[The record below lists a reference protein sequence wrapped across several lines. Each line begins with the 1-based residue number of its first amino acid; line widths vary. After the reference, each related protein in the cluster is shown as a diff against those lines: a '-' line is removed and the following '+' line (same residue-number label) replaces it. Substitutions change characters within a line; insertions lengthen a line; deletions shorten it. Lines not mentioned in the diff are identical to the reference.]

1 MRLKSNNIGKKL
13 KQLTLFT
20 KIVLVILSSL
30 IISTVLVTTV
40 IIKTGEKLYNDT
52 YSTSNLKIGDRIED
66 EFKNLNYKAYNLIAE
81 YSRNNKLKKFC
92 TEYISET
99 NRFHKQYSLQNE
111 LFHVNGTYG
120 SSYFNILVIG
130 SNTNYY
136 VDNYIGVSSETVD
149 DIMVME
155 FYSKYK
161 NDLRISYNYLNCGFN
176 GYASSCPSVV
186 ISKGLIDPI
195 NHNIFGD
202 IFISIKEEEFSN
214 IYGKYLTKGND
225 VIILAKDG
233 QVLSSSIKKYIGEKH
248 EDVLDFVKESI
259 KSSEYIQT
267 PLEEKNYLLMARYIP
282 DTDFYLVMLNDK
294 SIVNK
299 TYSKAKY
306 QIIMFSIIIALITCS
321 IVLLITRRTTS
332 HLIRLVNTMEAATE
346 TDFKEKVSVD
356 GGYEVRRLSMAY
368 NQMVLELEKYIDKL
382 IQEQEQRRLAELSAL
397 QMQINPHFMYNTLA
411 SIKYLAWQGDTKA
424 VDEMIN
430 AFIALLQNTISKTDE
445 MVTIREEIDNLK
457 KYAKINSMRYGEKI
471 QVTYYIDEDA
481 MDLYIPK
488 LILQPIVEN
497 AFFHAFSNKD
507 RGEIKI
513 FVSLI
518 NNQLTCEIIDNGDG
532 IKTFPSTK
540 ANERTN
546 FKTYSK
552 GIGLDNI
559 RERLQVV
566 YGENAKLLVHST
578 TNVGTSVKIVIIK

>member
-1 MRLKSNNIGKKL
+1 MKAKFNIVVEKIE
-13 KQLTLFT
+13 QLTLFT
-20 KIVLVILSSL
+20 KIILVVLSSL

-40 IIKTGEKLYNDT
+40 IIKTGEKLYIDT

-66 EFKNLNYKAYNLIAE
+66 EFKNLNYKAYNLVAE
-81 YSRNNKLKKFC
+81 YSRNINLKRFC
-92 TEYISET
+92 TEYISEK
-99 NRFHKQYSLQNE
+99 NRFYKRYSLLNE
-111 LFHVNGTYG
+111 LFHVNNIYG
-120 SSYFNILVIG
+120 SSCFNIFVIG
-130 SNTNYY
+130 NNAKYY
-136 VDNYIGVSSETVD
+136 VDNYIGVSPKTVD
-149 DIMVME
+149 NITSMD
-155 FYSKYK
+155 FYKKYK
-161 NDLRISYNYLNCGFN
+161 NNSRISYNYLNYGFN

-186 ISKGLIDPI
+186 ISKGLKDPI
-195 NHNIFGD
+195 NHNVFGD
-202 IFISIKEEEFSN
+202 IFISIKEEEFSD
-214 IYGKYLTKGND
+214 IYGKYLAKGND

-233 QVLSSSIKKYIGEKH
+233 QILSSSMKKYVGKKH
-248 EDVLDFVKESI
+248 EDILDFVKESI

-282 DTDFYLVMLNDK
+282 DTDFYLVMLNDT

-299 TYSKAKY
+299 TYSKATY
-306 QIIMFSIIIALITCS
+306 QIIMFSIIMALITCL

-332 HLIRLVNTMEAATE
+332 HLTKLVNTMGAATE
-346 TDFKEKVSVD
+346 TDFKEKVSVE
-356 GGYEVRRLSMAY
+356 GGFEVRRLSVAY
-368 NQMVLELEKYIDKL
+368 NQMVLELETYIDKL

-445 MVTIREEIDNLK
+445 MVTMGEEIKNLK
-457 KYAKINSMRYGEKI
+457 RYAKINSMRYGEKI
-471 QVTYYIDEDA
+471 QVTYYIDEKA
-481 MDLYIPK
+481 IDLYIPK

-507 RGEIKI
+507 SGEIKI

-518 NNQLTCEIIDNGDG
+518 NNELTCEIIDNGDG
-532 IKTFPSTK
+532 IKAFPSTD
-540 ANERTN
+540 ATEQTN
-546 FKTYSK
+546 FKTYTK

-566 YGENAKLLVHST
+566 YGEKAKLLVQST